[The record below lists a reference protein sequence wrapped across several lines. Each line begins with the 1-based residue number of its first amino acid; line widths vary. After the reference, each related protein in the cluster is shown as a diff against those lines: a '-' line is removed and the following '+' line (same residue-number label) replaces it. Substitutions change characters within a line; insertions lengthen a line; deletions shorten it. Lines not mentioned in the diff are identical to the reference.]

1 MNLSDASW
9 DLIAAY
15 LAVVRNGSL
24 SAAAR
29 QLGASQPTLR
39 RHIETLESQLG
50 VPLFTR
56 GPSGLTPT
64 IMGQSLLSHAE
75 AMEAAAAA
83 FARTATGELDAAS
96 GVVRVTCSDVYSVEV
111 LPPIFA
117 EARKV
122 YPKLEIELAPSNKNE
137 DLLRRSADI
146 AVRFAQPEQAAL
158 IAKKVKTVKVGL
170 YASPDFLAKSP
181 APTTFDELAEN
192 CFFIGE
198 DRSDVMT
205 KALEALG
212 YPVPNHVVYRTDSDL
227 AQLAAIRAGVGIGI
241 CQVKIGEASGLER
254 VLPALDWEM
263 PSWVVMHEDLKK
275 VRRVRLLFDHLVAAL
290 G

>member
-1 MNLSDASW
+1 MNLTDASW

-39 RHIETLESQLG
+39 RHIETLETQLG

-56 GPSGLTPT
+56 GPGGLTPT
-64 IMGQSLLSHAE
+64 IMGQSLLAHAE

-83 FARTATGELDAAS
+83 FARTATGELDASS

-117 EARKV
+117 EVRKV
-122 YPKLEIELAPSNKNE
+122 YPKLEIELVPSNKNE

-146 AVRFAQPEQAAL
+146 AVRFARPEQAAL

-170 YASPDFLAKSP
+170 YASRDFLAKSP
-181 APTTFDELAEN
+181 APTTFEELAEN
-192 CFFIGE
+192 CFFIGG
-198 DRSDVMT
+198 DRSDVIT

-241 CQVKIGEASGLER
+241 CQVKIGDASDLER
-254 VLPALDWEM
+254 VLPSLDWDM

-275 VRRVRLLFDHLVAAL
+275 VRRVRLLFDHLVVAL

>member
-1 MNLSDASW
+1 MNLTDASW

-15 LAVVRNGSL
+15 LAVVRSGSL

-39 RHIETLESQLG
+39 RHIETLESRLG

-64 IMGQSLLSHAE
+64 IMGQSLMSHAE

-117 EARKV
+117 EVRKV

-146 AVRFAQPEQAAL
+146 AVRFARPEQAAL

-170 YASPDFLAKSP
+170 YASGKFLARSP
-181 APTTFDELAEN
+181 APTTFEELAEN
-192 CFFIGE
+192 CFFIGG
-198 DRSDVMT
+198 DRSDVMI

-212 YPVPNHVVYRTDSDL
+212 HPLPNHVVYRTDSDL
-227 AQLAAIRAGVGIGI
+227 AQLAAIKAGVGIGI
-241 CQVKIGEASGLER
+241 CQVKIGDASGLVR
-254 VLPALDWEM
+254 VLPALDWDM

>member
-1 MNLSDASW
+1 MNLTDASW

-15 LAVVRNGSL
+15 LAVVRSGSL

-50 VPLFTR
+50 VSLFTR
-56 GPSGLTPT
+56 GPGGLTPT

-122 YPKLEIELAPSNKNE
+122 YPKLEIELASSNKNE

-146 AVRFAQPEQAAL
+146 AVRFARPEQTAL
-158 IAKKVKTVKVGL
+158 IAKKVRTVKVGL
-170 YASPDFLAKSP
+170 YASRKFLAKFP
-181 APTTFDELAEN
+181 APATFDELARN
-192 CFFIGE
+192 CFFIGG
-198 DRSDVMT
+198 DRSDVIT

-212 YPVPNHVVYRTDSDL
+212 YPLPNHVVYRTDSDL

-241 CQVKIGEASGLER
+241 CQVKIGEASSLER
-254 VLPALDWEM
+254 VLPALDWDM